1 MSVLSALIVAVEI
14 AARKRDE
21 ARHVLQEAQAVQQA
35 AQAQLHQLQDYS
47 RETEQRWGM
56 QADTRV
62 QPEVMYHHYQF
73 MDRLG
78 HAAGLQT
85 SVVGDQ
91 SARVES
97 ARRGLMQA
105 EQRLSSLR
113 KVVEQRRRELE
124 LAQAR
129 MDQKQT
135 DERAA
140 MQYSRRVQDR

>member
-91 SARVES
+91 SARVEN

>member
-14 AARKRDE
+14 ASRKRDE
-21 ARHVLQEAQAVQQA
+21 ARHVLQETLAVQQA
-35 AQAQLHQLQDYS
+35 AQAQLHQLQDYA

-91 SARVES
+91 EARVEN
-97 ARRGLMQA
+97 ARRGLMEA
-105 EQRLSSLR
+105 EQRLASLR

-124 LAQAR
+124 QAKAR
-129 MDQKQT
+129 MEQKQT

>member
-14 AARKRDE
+14 ASRKRDE
-21 ARHVLQEAQAVQQA
+21 ARHALQEALAVQQA
-35 AQAQLHQLQDYS
+35 AQAQLHQLQDYA

-78 HAAGLQT
+78 HAAGLQA

-91 SARVES
+91 AARVEN
-97 ARRGLMQA
+97 ARRGLMEA
-105 EQRLSSLR
+105 EQRLASLR

-124 LAQAR
+124 QAQAR
-129 MDQKQT
+129 MEQKQT

>member
-21 ARHVLQEAQAVQQA
+21 ARHALQEALAVQQA
-35 AQAQLHQLQDYS
+35 AQAQLHQLQDYA

-56 QADTRV
+56 QADTQV

-85 SVVGDQ
+85 GVVGDQ
-91 SARVES
+91 EARVEN
-97 ARRGLMQA
+97 ARRGLMEA
-105 EQRLSSLR
+105 EQRLASLR

-124 LAQAR
+124 QAQAR

>member
-21 ARHVLQEAQAVQQA
+21 ARRVLQEALAVQHA
-35 AQAQLHQLQDYS
+35 AQAQLHQLQDYA

-91 SARVES
+91 EARVEN
-97 ARRGLMQA
+97 ARRGLMEA
-105 EQRLSSLR
+105 EQRLASLR

-124 LAQAR
+124 QAQAR
-129 MDQKQT
+129 MEQKQT

>member
-14 AARKRDE
+14 ASRKRDE
-21 ARHVLQEAQAVQQA
+21 ARHLLQEAQAVQKA
-35 AQAQLHQLQDYS
+35 AQAQLHQLQDYA
-47 RETEQRWGM
+47 RETEQRWGVR
-56 QADTRV
+56 ADTQV

-85 SVVGDQ
+85 GVVEDQ
-91 SARVES
+91 AARVEN
-97 ARRGLMQA
+97 AQRALMDAERRLA
-105 EQRLSSLR
+105 SLR

-129 MDQKQT
+129 TEQKQT

-140 MQYSRRVQDR
+140 MQFSRRARD

>member
-21 ARHVLQEAQAVQQA
+21 ARRVLQEALAVQQA
-35 AQAQLHQLQDYS
+35 AQAQLHQLQDYA

-91 SARVES
+91 EARVEN
-97 ARRGLMQA
+97 ARRGLMEA
-105 EQRLSSLR
+105 EQRLASLR

-124 LAQAR
+124 QAQAR
-129 MDQKQT
+129 MEQKQT

>member
-1 MSVLSALIVAVEI
+1 MSALNALIVAVEI
-14 AARKRDE
+14 ASRKRDE
-21 ARHVLQEAQAVQQA
+21 ARHVLQEALAVQQA
-35 AQAQLHQLQDYS
+35 AKAQLHQLQDYA

-78 HAAGLQT
+78 HAAGLQAG
-85 SVVGDQ
+85 VVGDQ
-91 SARVES
+91 SARVDN
-97 ARRGLMQA
+97 AQRGLVDA
-105 EQRLSSLR
+105 ERRLASLR

>member
-14 AARKRDE
+14 ASRKRDE
-21 ARHVLQEAQAVQQA
+21 ARHVLQEALAVQQA
-35 AQAQLHQLQDYS
+35 AQAQLNQLQDYA

-56 QADTRV
+56 QADTQV

-91 SARVES
+91 GARVEN
-97 ARRGLMQA
+97 ARRGLMEA
-105 EQRLSSLR
+105 ERRLASLR

-124 LAQAR
+124 QAQAR
-129 MDQKQT
+129 MEQKQT

>member
-14 AARKRDE
+14 ASRKRDE
-21 ARHVLQEAQAVQQA
+21 ARHLLQEALAVQQA
-35 AQAQLHQLQDYS
+35 AQAQLHQLQDYA

-91 SARVES
+91 AARVEN
-97 ARRGLMQA
+97 ARRGLMDA
-105 EQRLSSLR
+105 ERRLASLR

-124 LAQAR
+124 QAQAR
-129 MDQKQT
+129 MEQKQT